1 MWSAYPRQL
10 ETHEGEESKDLEAL
24 PGEWAG

>member
-1 MWSAYPRQL
+1 MCSAYPREL

-24 PGEWAG
+24 PGEWAE